1 MEITA
6 TFATGNPVSV
16 LVDAWN
22 MESAVDTFF
31 EMGALTV
38 TTKGE

>member
-6 TFATGNPVSV
+6 TFATGTPVTVS
-16 LVDAWN
+16 VDAWN
-22 MESAVDTFF
+22 MEAAVETFF

-38 TTKGE
+38 TTKG